1 MVSAMSQIVAV
12 TVTLQIEDEAA
23 LRREV
28 RQQLLDAG
36 IEQEDAD
43 AVLDANRIHLAEV
56 ARLSIDRDL
65 RPAGCQ
71 VEDSCAE
78 LEAA

>member
-12 TVTLQIEDEAA
+12 TVTLEIQDEAA

-36 IEQEDAD
+36 IEQEDAE
-43 AVLDANRIHLAEV
+43 AVLDANRINLAEV
-56 ARLSIDRDL
+56 ARLAIDRDL

-71 VEDSCAE
+71 VHDSCAE